1 MGDLYVHSE
10 DGVTTISSTNY
21 QDRIAEPEKEIKKLN
36 DEIEKLNDE
45 LNRYKDLNLARKERI
60 ACLNGEIEGLK
71 FAIRANGIS
80 GADVID

>member
-1 MGDLYVHSE
+1 MGELRIDCE
-10 DGVTTISSTNY
+10 EGVTTIMSTNY
-21 QDRIAEPEKEIKKLN
+21 EDRIAELEK
-36 DEIEKLNDE
+36 EIEKLNDE
-45 LNRYKDLNLARKERI
+45 LNCYKDLNLARKERI

>member
-1 MGDLYVHSE
+1 MGELRIESLDCE
-10 DGVTTISSTNY
+10 DDTTIMSTNY
-21 QDRIAEPEKEIKKLN
+21 KDRIAELEK
-36 DEIEKLNDE
+36 EIEKLNDE
-45 LNRYKDLNLARKERI
+45 LAYYKNLDFVHKERI

>member
-1 MGDLYVHSE
+1 MGDL
-10 DGVTTISSTNY
+10 GVTIISSTNY
-21 QDRIAEPEKEIKKLN
+21 QDRIAELEK
-36 DEIEKLNDE
+36 EIEKLNDE

>member
-1 MGDLYVHSE
+1 MSDLYVHSE

-21 QDRIAEPEKEIKKLN
+21 QDRIAELEKEIKKLN
-36 DEIEKLNDE
+36 DELNLYKE
-45 LNRYKDLNLARKERI
+45 LDLARKERI
-60 ACLNGEIEGLK
+60 AYLNGEISGLK

>member
-1 MGDLYVHSE
+1 MGDLYIHSE
-10 DGVTTISSTNY
+10 DGVTTISSTNF
-21 QDRIAEPEKEIKKLN
+21 QDRIAELEK
-36 DEIEKLNDE
+36 EIEKLNDE

-60 ACLNGEIEGLK
+60 ACLNGKIEGLK

>member
-36 DEIEKLNDE
+36 DELNLYKE
-45 LNRYKDLNLARKERI
+45 LDLARKERI
-60 ACLNGEIEGLK
+60 AYLNGEISGLK

-80 GADVID
+80 GADVI

>member
-10 DGVTTISSTNY
+10 DGVTTISSTNC
-21 QDRIAEPEKEIKKLN
+21 QDRIAELEK
-36 DEIEKLNDE
+36 EIEKLNDE
-45 LNRYKDLNLARKERI
+45 LNRYKDLNLVRKERI
-60 ACLNGEIEGLK
+60 ACLNGEIEALK

>member
-21 QDRIAEPEKEIKKLN
+21 QDRISELKE
-36 DEIEKLNDE
+36 EIEKLNDE
-45 LNRYKDLNLARKERI
+45 LNLYKELDLSRKERI

-80 GADVID
+80 GADVI

>member
-10 DGVTTISSTNY
+10 DDVTTISSTNC
-21 QDRIAEPEKEIKKLN
+21 QDRISELEK
-36 DEIEKLNDE
+36 EIEKLNDE

>member
-1 MGDLYVHSE
+1 MGEELEVLNIGE
-10 DGVTTISSTNY
+10 EGVTTIMSTNY
-21 QDRIAEPEKEIKKLN
+21 KDRIAELEK
-36 DEIEKLNDE
+36 EIEKLNDE

>member
-36 DEIEKLNDE
+36 DELN
-45 LNRYKDLNLARKERI
+45 LYKDLDLARKERI
-60 ACLNGEIEGLK
+60 AYLNGEISGLK

-80 GADVID
+80 GADVI

>member
-1 MGDLYVHSE
+1 MGDL
-10 DGVTTISSTNY
+10 GVTIISSTNY
-21 QDRIAEPEKEIKKLN
+21 QDRIAELEK
-36 DEIEKLNDE
+36 EIEKLNDE

-80 GADVID
+80 GADVY